1 MINLDDDPTT
11 APLPAPPSSAVT
23 HSNPWDALSLQ
34 DKERYTAE
42 LSRLTCNALK
52 REAKAESTRQNYK
65 GTGSRAYRRQVW
77 VRFHSGAVIDL
88 WFGDSGANVTFGGVV
103 CNRAP
108 GAQSQ
113 CIHRKVVSLV
123 RDGELVST
131 SEAAA
136 QITTILNV
144 GANQ

>member
-11 APLPAPPSSAVT
+11 APLPAPPSSVVT

-34 DKERYTAE
+34 EERYTAE

-52 REAKAESTRQNYK
+52 SRAKAASTRQNYK

-88 WFGDSGANVTFGGVV
+88 WLGDSGANVTFGGVV

-123 RDGELVST
+123 RDGELVTT

-136 QITTILNV
+136 QITDILNAW
-144 GANQ
+144 ANQ